1 MANIDDQ
8 ESDLVPFRAQRNEA
22 RRERADRRTMRTAA
36 ALSEDERIAILEEQA
51 NRERIRQDDL
61 ARARSGTPY
70 VDIEDH
76 EEEEADFGA
85 RNRKES
91 NHLSFGTDEPYP
103 LLGGKGEPKE
113 HVVASRNAGWL
124 YSSSTKILEDGIAT
138 RSRQSLFG
146 AFSKNETFALAE
158 MHPDKGY
165 SFRRT
170 SKVERGPITTR
181 EVKYREDGKTK
192 ARETLT
198 DRLPLLGT
206 YQNRYDYDAQGN
218 KTLTGFRSPARSW
231 FVDKEPG
238 GLVTRTSRREVG
250 GIHTSIRRSWSSTD
264 ENGHLTNHSA
274 LVQRGIGP
282 YNMQW
287 SQKTTQD
294 REGNEYHQHVQT
306 HSVGKSGWLF
316 KRSAEFNPET
326 GKKTVTTTFFGISR
340 KSRPEPMTDVE
351 KAKVAKRE
359 SLRETS
365 VQSSID
371 AKGQIR
377 DQALQ
382 RDQRIRMVDAA
393 TIYRLP
399 QPGTVRRLQNMVRT
413 VEPERPDFA
422 RARDHLSREQY
433 RAVGAW
439 VNSGGEVPYAKALA
453 QERERAAGTGKEGS
467 DISSES
473 GSSGSSEDTFRT
485 PRRKPKRAG
494 KDNYGSNG
502 SDTSSESGSSSS
514 SRSSKSSSSSRSSSD
529 TAVDSGSETSSDSGS
544 SSSSSSGSTGKGYRA
559 KSRNDRSSTG
569 AKRGSDG
576 SDNASESSFDS
587 TSSSSSRSSSSSASS
602 SDDFVS
608 AASSNKEREP
618 LRLHDDDS
626 RDRTNRTR
634 GRAGDSHSI

>member
-8 ESDLVPFRAQRNEA
+8 ERDLGAFEAQRNEV

-85 RNRKES
+85 RNRNES

-103 LLGGKGEPKE
+103 LLGGKGEPTE
-113 HVVASRNAGWL
+113 HVVESQNGWF
-124 YSSSTKILEDGIAT
+124 YSSSTRILEDGIAT
-138 RSRQSLFG
+138 RSRKSLFG
-146 AFSKNETFALAE
+146 AFSKNETFALTE

-170 SKVERGPITTR
+170 SKVEKGPITTR

-206 YQNRYDYDAQGN
+206 YWNRYDYDAHGN
-218 KTLTGFRSPARSW
+218 KTLTGFQTPARSW
-231 FVDKEPG
+231 FADKEPG
-238 GLVTRTSRREVG
+238 GLITRTSRREIG
-250 GIHTSIRRSWSSTD
+250 GLHASTRRTWSSTD
-264 ENGHLTNHSA
+264 ENGHVTTQSA
-274 LVQRGIGP
+274 LVHRGVGP
-282 YNMQW
+282 YSVRW
-287 SQKTTQD
+287 SQKTTYD

-365 VQSSID
+365 VQSSIEAD
-371 AKGQIR
+371 GQIR

-399 QPGTVRRLQNMVRT
+399 QAGTVRRLQNMVRT

-453 QERERAAGTGKEGS
+453 QERERAAGTEKDGS

-473 GSSGSSEDTFRT
+473 RSAGSSDDTFRT
-485 PRRKPKRAG
+485 ARRKPKRAG

-502 SDTSSESGSSSS
+502 SDTSSESGPSNS
-514 SRSSKSSSSSRSSSD
+514 SRSSRSSSNSRSSSD

-544 SSSSSSGSTGKGYRA
+544 SSSSSTGNGYRA

-569 AKRGSDG
+569 AKRGSDA
-576 SDNASESSFDS
+576 SDSASESSFDS
-587 TSSSSSRSSSSSASS
+587 TSSSSSRSSSSSAST

-608 AASSNKEREP
+608 ATSGNKEREP
-618 LRLHDDDS
+618 LRLHDDS

-634 GRAGDSHSI
+634 GRAGDGHSI

>member
-1 MANIDDQ
+1 MANIDDR
-8 ESDLVPFRAQRNEA
+8 ESDLDRFPEQRNEA
-22 RRERADRRTMRTAA
+22 RRERADRRTLRAA
-36 ALSEDERIAILEEQA
+36 AAHSENEQISVLEEHA

-61 ARARSGTPY
+61 ARARSGTSY

-76 EEEEADFGA
+76 EEGEADFGA

-103 LLGGKGEPKE
+103 LLGGKGQPKE
-113 HVVASRNAGWL
+113 HVVASRSAGRL
-124 YSSSTKILEDGIAT
+124 YSSSTRIFEDGIAT
-138 RSRQSLFG
+138 RSRKSLFG

-158 MHPDKGY
+158 MDPDKGY

-170 SKVERGPITTR
+170 SKVEKGPITTR

-198 DRLPLLGT
+198 ERLPLLGT
-206 YQNRYDYDAQGN
+206 YQNRYDFDSEGN
-218 KTLTGFRSPARSW
+218 KTLTGFKTPARSW

-250 GIHTSIRRSWSSTD
+250 GLHASVRRSWSSTD
-264 ENGHLTNHSA
+264 EHGHVTNHSA
-274 LVQRGIGP
+274 LAHRGVGP

-306 HSVGKSGWLF
+306 HSIGKSGWLF

-351 KAKVAKRE
+351 KAKVSKRE

-365 VQSSID
+365 VQSTID

-399 QPGTVRRLQNMVRT
+399 QAGTVRRLQNIVRA
-413 VEPERPDFA
+413 VDPVAPDFA

-433 RAVGAW
+433 RAIGAW
-439 VNSGGEVPYAKALA
+439 VNSGGEVPYAKALD
-453 QERERAAGTGKEGS
+453 QERKRAVEKGKDGS

-473 GSSGSSEDTFRT
+473 GSSGSSQDTFHT
-485 PRRKPKRAG
+485 PRRRPKRAG
-494 KDNYGSNG
+494 KDEYGSNG

-514 SRSSKSSSSSRSSSD
+514 SRGSKSNSSSRSSSD
-529 TAVDSGSETSSDSGS
+529 SETSLDSGS
-544 SSSSSSGSTGKGYRA
+544 SSKSTGNGYRA
-559 KSRNDRSSTG
+559 ESRNDRSSTG
-569 AKRGSDG
+569 ARRGSDALD
-576 SDNASESSFDS
+576 SASESSFTSTDS
-587 TSSSSSRSSSSSASS
+587 SLSRGSSSSAST
-602 SDDFVS
+602 SDEFVS
-608 AASSNKEREP
+608 ATSGNKEREP
-618 LRLHDDDS
+618 LRLHDDT
-626 RDRTNRTR
+626 RDRTKRTR
-634 GRAGDSHSI
+634 ARAGDSRSI